1 MMAKKRMNG
10 MRRDELNR
18 KVCAWIVRGGIAA
31 VMNVRQTYMAKHI
44 QKCPFGIK

>member
-18 KVCAWIVRGGIAA
+18 KVCAWIVRGGIDA